1 MPDEFWTLVFKLR
14 IDEKEQVFDKIENT
28 EEFYRYMRRNGFPP
42 FIQRISEDQWKDK
55 RRDVIYTTREL
66 IENYGS
72 RMMRMIEGESYIPP
86 QVEEILSTINVTFI
100 SADRL
105 MVQKKV
111 ERPYGEDS
119 IKIEQKVEV
128 ITQKLAKLMG
138 ETIQKYAEFAQS
150 KDHTFPARAITE
162 KNPMSVEAIQEKLTV
177 LEQKRNELI
186 QNGILEEERD
196 IDVRDFI
203 NSITEKDMLVF
214 SEAFDKFIALSAS
227 NEKVVSIR
235 QCRDL
240 IVFAAAQFGALRYV
254 SARDALYLSFDG
266 LKLKDFIDKSSLSVD
281 LRKLV
286 EKVRSRSCSKGRSID
301 VTVDQLVSKMNDVL
315 REYQPNLLCNGHDTL
330 EVLSLSLAKRFAT
343 YDMSDYPEERLFESL
358 AMGFSR
364 EMFVKSNL
372 YRCYKEHIQ

>member
-1 MPDEFWTLVFKLR
+1 
-14 IDEKEQVFDKIENT
+14 
-28 EEFYRYMRRNGFPP
+28 
-42 FIQRISEDQWKDK
+42 
-55 RRDVIYTTREL
+55 
-66 IENYGS
+66 
-72 RMMRMIEGESYIPP
+72 
-86 QVEEILSTINVTFI
+86 
-100 SADRL
+100 
-105 MVQKKV
+105 
-111 ERPYGEDS
+111 
-119 IKIEQKVEV
+119 
-128 ITQKLAKLMG
+128 
-138 ETIQKYAEFAQS
+138 
-150 KDHTFPARAITE
+150 
-162 KNPMSVEAIQEKLTV
+162 
-177 LEQKRNELI
+177 
-186 QNGILEEERD
+186 
-196 IDVRDFI
+196 
-203 NSITEKDMLVF
+203 VF

-240 IVFAAAQFGALRYV
+240 IVFASAQFGALRYV